1 MTMRIAVVGAG
12 IGGLTLAFHLR
23 KKAEVVVFEKSQRP
37 GGNIQTEDI
46 AGCRLEWGPLG
57 FLNNEPA
64 TLELVA
70 ELGLEDRLLPARPD
84 AARFIYRAGKV
95 REMYGNPVRFLLSGC
110 LPVAARLRL
119 LLEPFSRLPPE
130 GDESV
135 YDFAARHL
143 GHGAA
148 KVLVDAMVTGIFA
161 GDPKRLSLKSALP
174 KLDALQQKS
183 RSLVIAAQGK
193 GFGPRGHLHS
203 FDQGFEVLPQ
213 RLAETVQVEYGA
225 DLKALPTGFDHVVCA
240 LPAPRAADLIEASE
254 LERKTELAA
263 ALRKIRLAPVGV
275 VGLVFDDASWEG
287 HPPPEGFGFL
297 VPRGQGMRIL
307 GSTYDSSSFTGRAPA
322 GQRLYRV
329 LVGGRRDPEALDLD
343 DAALLELIHRELT
356 QAWGFCPR
364 PAAHKIIRHRL
375 GIPQY
380 EVGHQAILDEIDRL
394 APPTLSFTGNS
405 FHGIAVNAC
414 IADAKALAG
423 RLAGG

>member
-1 MTMRIAVVGAG
+1 MKKIAVVGGG

-23 KKAEVVVFEKSQRP
+23 RQAEVVVFEKSHRP
-37 GGNIQTEDI
+37 GGNIQTEEI

-57 FLNNEPA
+57 FLDNEPA
-64 TLELVA
+64 TLELVR

-95 REMYGNPVRFLLSGC
+95 REMYGNPIRFLASSC
-110 LPVAARLRL
+110 LPVTARLRL

-143 GHGAA
+143 GSGAA
-148 KVLVDAMVTGIFA
+148 GVLVDAMVTGIFA

-183 RSLVIAAQGK
+183 RSLLIAAQGK
-193 GFGPRGHLHS
+193 GFGPRGQLTS
-203 FDQGFEVLPQ
+203 FDEGFEVLPR
-213 RLAETVQVEYGA
+213 RLAEVVTVEYGA
-225 DLKALPTGFDHVVCA
+225 ELETLPEGFDHVVCA
-240 LPAPRAADLIEASE
+240 LPAPYAATLVAASRLTDGEA
-254 LERKTELAA
+254 LAT
-263 ALRKIRLAPVGV
+263 ALRKIHLASVVV

-322 GQRLYRV
+322 GKRLYRV
-329 LVGGRRDPEALDLD
+329 LVGGRRDPEAIDLD
-343 DAALLELIHRELT
+343 DAALLDLIARELR
-356 QAWGFCPR
+356 QAWGFCPQ
-364 PAAHKIIRHRL
+364 PHAHKIIRHRL

-380 EVGHQAILDEIDRL
+380 EIGHQEILDEIDRL

-414 IADAKALAG
+414 IADAKVLAG
-423 RLAGG
+423 RLSGG